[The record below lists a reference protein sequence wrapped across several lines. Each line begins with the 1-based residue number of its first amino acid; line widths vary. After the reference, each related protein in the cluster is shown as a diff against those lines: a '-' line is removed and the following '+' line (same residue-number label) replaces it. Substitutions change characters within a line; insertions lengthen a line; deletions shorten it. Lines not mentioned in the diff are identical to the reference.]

1 MLNESRI
8 DAMFDALGDPTRRAI
23 VGLLGSGSRPAGAL
37 AGPLAISLP
46 GVVQQLRVLEQ
57 SGLIR
62 TEKVGR
68 ARICHLE
75 PDAFRTLEQW
85 MASRRQQWERHFD
98 RLGEVLKEQKEQGR

>member
-8 DAMFDALGDPTRRAI
+8 EAMFDALGDPTRRAI
-23 VGLLGSGSRPAGAL
+23 LGLLGRGPQPAGAL
-37 AGPLAISLP
+37 AEPLAISLP
-46 GVVQQLRVLEQ
+46 GVVQQLRVLEE

-68 ARICHLE
+68 TRLCHIE
-75 PDAFRTLEQW
+75 PQGFRTLESW

-98 RLGEVLKEQKEQGR
+98 MLGEVLRQEQRK